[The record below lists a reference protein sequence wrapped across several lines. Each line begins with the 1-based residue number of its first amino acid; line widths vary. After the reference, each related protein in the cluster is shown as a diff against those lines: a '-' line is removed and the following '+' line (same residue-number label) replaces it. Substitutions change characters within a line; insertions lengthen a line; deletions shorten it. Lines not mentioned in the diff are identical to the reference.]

1 MHEAK
6 ALNDFLF
13 NMKNLNATYFE
24 YTPKYGFEDLLQKN
38 LSIIRTL
45 ENPDAN
51 GVPTQSQEILESN
64 PEYVAAKKWVKE
76 NAQYEIEAG
85 RDKNGNIINPLANK
99 IIKALNRL
107 KLGGNGKS
115 RTVNRIMLLH
125 NNNELIYSKYTRYC
139 SWLCRT

>member
-1 MHEAK
+1 MFNLQSLTQYYVENGVQKERPMEDPDHDPTDFEYWSNPENDYEASSIYDMHEAK

-13 NMKNLNATYFE
+13 NMKNLNGTYFE

-38 LSIIRTL
+38 LNIIRTL

-51 GVPTQSQEILESN
+51 GIPTQSQEILESN

-85 RDKNGNIINPLANK
+85 RDKMVIL
-99 IIKALNRL
+99 
-107 KLGGNGKS
+107 
-115 RTVNRIMLLH
+115 
-125 NNNELIYSKYTRYC
+125 
-139 SWLCRT
+139 